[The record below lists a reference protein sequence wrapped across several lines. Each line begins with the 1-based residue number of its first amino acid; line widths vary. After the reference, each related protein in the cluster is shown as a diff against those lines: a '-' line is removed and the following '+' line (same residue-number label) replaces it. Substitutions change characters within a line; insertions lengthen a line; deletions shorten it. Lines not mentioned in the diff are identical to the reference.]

1 VKKLPTD
8 KYPVPKEV
16 SIPNLEECFI
26 YSPTITVEQAKEV
39 VKDVLRI
46 RKMRAALEIYKE
58 NEFSRQF
65 LYEMLK

>member
-1 VKKLPTD
+1 MATD

-26 YSPTITVEQAKEV
+26 YSPTITVEQAAEV
-39 VKDVLRI
+39 VRDVLRI
-46 RKMRAALEIYKE
+46 RKMRAALEIYRE